1 MVPAEQQPSSPPPAA
16 VLATIKMEPGL
27 PASGGTAAGDGLREV
42 RVVVRDVMKNESIK
56 RELEEDRKF
65 TIVKR
70 ERLDSPASNKGL
82 HQAYDEWEEIQKELA
97 VYCGSNNNISSSGST
112 GNPTLTPAVKVEEVQ
127 EARPQLA
134 DERVCPSS
142 AVGVKAE
149 SDSISLDLKLV
160 GAEGRVQSHGDNIDD
175 IQRLPSVGSPGT
187 KTRSGACGPRDEGGG
202 LETEVNMTQCSDDSV
217 GEKRKEFCDTNID
230 GMASIG
236 HRKKRYKH
244 GYSPQQ
250 SECANNKDDDINA
263 QVQSAIDS
271 ILNLKRSDDGFDI
284 RPNAATPSQIGV
296 DEGLDCEDTRQYL
309 PTERADS
316 ATGSSKQCSANASE
330 VVRTRHKHNSVSC
343 KSVDQQ
349 VVNHHEDSSS
359 VDNTDSALDEAV
371 RSILTS

>member
-1 MVPAEQQPSSPPPAA
+1 MVPAEQQPSSPPPAG
-16 VLATIKMEPGL
+16 VLATIKTEPGL
-27 PASGGTAAGDGLREV
+27 PASGGTTTGDGLREV

-97 VYCGSNNNISSSGST
+97 VYCGSNNISASGSA
-112 GNPTLTPAVKVEEVQ
+112 GNPTLTPAIKVEEVPKVAPQ
-127 EARPQLA
+127 QLA
-134 DERVCPSS
+134 DERLRLST

-160 GAEGRVQSHGDNIDD
+160 EAEGKVQPRGDNIDD
-175 IQRLPSVGSPGT
+175 IQKLPSAGSPGT
-187 KTRSGACGPRDEGGG
+187 KTRSGACGPRDKGGG
-202 LETEVNMTQCSDDSV
+202 IEEEVNMTQCSEDGV

-230 GMASIG
+230 GMASVG
-236 HRKKRYKH
+236 HRKKRHKH

-250 SECANNKDDDINA
+250 NECVDDKDDDINA

-284 RPNAATPSQIGV
+284 CPNATTPSQIG
-296 DEGLDCEDTRQYL
+296 DCEDTRQYL
-309 PTERADS
+309 PSERTES
-316 ATGSSKQCSANASE
+316 ATTSSKQCSTNASE
-330 VVRTRHKHNSVSC
+330 VVRTRHKRNSVSC
-343 KSVDQQ
+343 KPVDQQ

>member
-1 MVPAEQQPSSPPPAA
+1 
-16 VLATIKMEPGL
+16 
-27 PASGGTAAGDGLREV
+27 
-42 RVVVRDVMKNESIK
+42 MKNESIK

-70 ERLDSPASNKGL
+70 ERLDNPASNKGL

-97 VYCGSNNNISSSGST
+97 VYCGSNNNIPASVS
-112 GNPTLTPAVKVEEVQ
+112 TLTPAIKVEEVP
-127 EARPQLA
+127 EAPQQLA
-134 DERVCPSS
+134 VERVCPSS

-149 SDSISLDLKLV
+149 SESVSLDLKLV
-160 GAEGRVQSHGDNIDD
+160 EAEGRAQPRSDNIHD
-175 IQRLPSVGSPGT
+175 IQKLPSAGSPGT
-187 KTRSGACGPRDEGGG
+187 KARSGACGPRDEGGG
-202 LETEVNMTQCSDDSV
+202 LEAEVNVTQCSDDSA

-230 GMASIG
+230 GMASTG

-244 GYSPQQ
+244 GYSPQED
-250 SECANNKDDDINA
+250 ECADDKDDDINA

-284 RPNAATPSQIGV
+284 RPNATTPSQIGV
-296 DEGLDCEDTRQYL
+296 DCEDTRQYV

-316 ATGSSKQCSANASE
+316 ASSSSKQCSANASE
-330 VVRTRHKHNSVSC
+330 VVRTRHKRS
-343 KSVDQQ
+343 KPVDQQ

-359 VDNTDSALDEAV
+359 VDNSDSALDEAV